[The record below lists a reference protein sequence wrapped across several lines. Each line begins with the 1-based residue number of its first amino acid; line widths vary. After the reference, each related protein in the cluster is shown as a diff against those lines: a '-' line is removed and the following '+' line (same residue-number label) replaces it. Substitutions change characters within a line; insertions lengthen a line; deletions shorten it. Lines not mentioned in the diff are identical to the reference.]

1 MEKTLIE
8 KAIKFIQNGS
18 KENLSL
24 QEIADKAGFSL
35 TYFDALFKKHT
46 GYSPVEYSRVYKLT
60 RSALELRRTDKKII
74 DIALD
79 FGYESPEAYA
89 RAFKKFYSLSPSEYR
104 EKYSNDAIT
113 WKDLSSRVAIN
124 RFANANP
131 SLKRVNKEVALDFIF
146 TNNPVLFAEDAVNIT
161 VGDCE
166 IFTLGES
173 DTLEHFVCVSDYNN
187 ERIVI
192 DLICTNEMDA
202 IAYLKLL
209 AKTENYSFTM
219 RKNTYEEW
227 DSFNAEVAKLG
238 LVCRYGYDM
247 VCTDEQ
253 ITVPNYDGIIIREL
267 GTEDMPYIQ
276 SFKSRGGC
284 GENHLR
290 GLQIAFEGKGNI
302 GEKAYGA
309 FVNNE
314 LVCLATPVLD
324 TIRELN
330 KYDIGAIFSLTND
343 NKVIEAIWKYV
354 INDCIKNGA
363 IIGNANAK
371 EDTSILGVAY
381 SEKMG
386 LSKVAEVR
394 RYSK

>member
-8 KAIKFIQNGS
+8 KAIKFIQSGS

-79 FGYESPEAYA
+79 FGYESPEAFA

-131 SLKRVNKEVALDFIF
+131 SLKRVNKEVALDFMF

-166 IFTLGES
+166 IFTLGENEE
-173 DTLEHFVCVSDYNN
+173 LEHFLCVSDYNN

-192 DLICTNEMDA
+192 DLICTNEKDA

-247 VCTDEQ
+247 VYTDEQ
-253 ITVPNYDGIIIREL
+253 ITVPSYDGIVVREL
-267 GTEDMPYIQ
+267 SKEDMQYIQ
-276 SFKSRGGC
+276 SFKSKGGC

-309 FVNNE
+309 FANNE

-324 TIRELN
+324 TIRELS

-343 NKVIEAIWKYV
+343 NQVIEAIWKYV

>member
-79 FGYESPEAYA
+79 LGYESSEAYA

-124 RFANANP
+124 RFANANS

-192 DLICTNEMDA
+192 DLICTNERDA

-209 AKTENYSFTM
+209 VKTENYSFTM
-219 RKNTYEEW
+219 RKNAYEEW

-247 VCTDEQ
+247 VYADEQ
-253 ITVPNYDGIIIREL
+253 ISDPGYDGIIVREL
-267 GTEDMPYIQ
+267 SKEDMPYIQ
-276 SFKSRGGC
+276 SFKSKGGC

-302 GEKAYGA
+302 GEKAFGA

-324 TIRELN
+324 RVRELN
-330 KYDIGAIFSLTND
+330 KYDIGAVFSITND
-343 NKVIEAIWKYV
+343 KNAIEALWKYTV
-354 INDCIKNGA
+354 QNCIKNGA
-363 IIGNANAK
+363 ILGNANAK
-371 EDTSILGVAY
+371 EDTSYVSVAQ

-386 LSKVAEVR
+386 LTKVAEVR

>member
-8 KAIKFIQNGS
+8 KAIKFIQSGS

>member
-1 MEKTLIE
+1 
-8 KAIKFIQNGS
+8 
-18 KENLSL
+18 
-24 QEIADKAGFSL
+24 
-35 TYFDALFKKHT
+35 
-46 GYSPVEYSRVYKLT
+46 
-60 RSALELRRTDKKII
+60 
-74 DIALD
+74 
-79 FGYESPEAYA
+79 
-89 RAFKKFYSLSPSEYR
+89 
-104 EKYSNDAIT
+104 
-113 WKDLSSRVAIN
+113 
-124 RFANANP
+124 
-131 SLKRVNKEVALDFIF
+131 
-146 TNNPVLFAEDAVNIT
+146 
-161 VGDCE
+161 
-166 IFTLGES
+166 
-173 DTLEHFVCVSDYNN
+173 VSDYNN

-192 DLICTNEMDA
+192 DLICVSERDA
-202 IAYLKLL
+202 ISYLNFL
-209 AKTENYSFTM
+209 AKTENYNFTM

-247 VCTDEQ
+247 VYTDEQ
-253 ITVPNYDGIIIREL
+253 IIVPSYNGIVVREL
-267 GTEDMPYIQ
+267 CKEDMPYIQ
-276 SFKSRGGC
+276 SFKSKGGC
-284 GENHLR
+284 GENHFR

-324 TIRELN
+324 TIRELS

-343 NKVIEAIWKYV
+343 NQVIEAIWKYV

-394 RYSK
+394 KYSK

>member
-8 KAIKFIQNGS
+8 KAIKFIQGGS

-79 FGYESPEAYA
+79 FGYESPEAFT

-104 EKYSNDAIT
+104 EKYASDAIT

-146 TNNPVLFAEDAVNIT
+146 TNNPVLFAEDAVNIV

-173 DTLEHFVCVSDYNN
+173 DTLEHFVCVSDYND
-187 ERIVI
+187 ERIAINLV
-192 DLICTNEMDA
+192 CVSEKDA
-202 IAYLKLL
+202 IAYLKLF
-209 AKTENYSFTM
+209 AKTEIYNFTM
-219 RKNTYEEW
+219 RKNIYEEW
-227 DSFNAEVAKLG
+227 DNFNSEIAKLG

-247 VCTDEQ
+247 VYTDEQ
-253 ITVPNYDGIIIREL
+253 ITVPCYDGIIVREL
-267 GTEDMPYIQ
+267 SKEDMVYVQ
-276 SFKSRGGC
+276 SFKAKGGC

-290 GLQIAFEGKGNI
+290 GLQMAFEGKGNI

-309 FVNNE
+309 FINNE

-324 TIRELN
+324 RVRELN
-330 KYDIGAIFSLTND
+330 KYDIGAVFSMIND
-343 NKVIEAIWKYV
+343 EKVIEAIWKYT
-354 INDCIKNGA
+354 IQKCIKNGA

-386 LSKVAEVR
+386 LTKVAEVR

>member
-8 KAIKFIQNGS
+8 KAIKFIQCGS

-79 FGYESPEAYA
+79 YGYESPESFT

-104 EKYSNDAIT
+104 KKYSNYAIT

-124 RFANANP
+124 RFANANS

-173 DTLEHFVCVSDYNN
+173 DAPKHFVCVSDYND

-192 DLICTNEMDA
+192 DLICANEMDA
-202 IAYLKLL
+202 ISYLKLF
-209 AKTENYSFTM
+209 ARTENYNFTM

-247 VCTDEQ
+247 VYTDEQ
-253 ITVPNYDGIIIREL
+253 ITVPSYDSIIVREL
-267 GTEDMPYIQ
+267 CKEDMQYIQ
-276 SFKSRGGC
+276 SFKSKGGC

-314 LVCLATPVLD
+314 LVCLATPVPD
-324 TIRELN
+324 TVRELS

-386 LSKVAEVR
+386 LTKVAEVR
-394 RYSK
+394 KYSK

>member
-8 KAIKFIQNGS
+8 KAIKFIQSGS

-146 TNNPVLFAEDAVNIT
+146 TNNPVLFAEDVVNIT

-192 DLICTNEMDA
+192 DLICTNERDA
-202 IAYLKLL
+202 IAYLMLL

-247 VCTDEQ
+247 VYTDEQ
-253 ITVPNYDGIIIREL
+253 ITVPSYDGIVVREL
-267 GTEDMPYIQ
+267 SKVDMPYIQ

-290 GLQIAFEGKGNI
+290 GLQFAFEGKGNI

-324 TIRELN
+324 TIRELS

-343 NKVIEAIWKYV
+343 SQVIEAIWKYV

-381 SEKMG
+381 GEKMG

>member
-1 MEKTLIE
+1 MKKTLIE
-8 KAIKFIQNGS
+8 KAIKFIQSSS

-79 FGYESPEAYA
+79 FGYESPEAYT

-104 EKYSNDAIT
+104 EKYSNNAIT

-124 RFANANP
+124 RFANTNP

-166 IFTLGES
+166 IFTLGEAEA
-173 DTLEHFVCVSDYNN
+173 LEHFVCVSDYND

-192 DLICTNEMDA
+192 DLICTNEKDA

-227 DSFNAEVAKLG
+227 DNFNAEVAKLG

-247 VCTDEQ
+247 VYADEQ
-253 ITVPNYDGIIIREL
+253 IIVPNYDGIIVREL
-267 GTEDMPYIQ
+267 SEEDMKYVR
-276 SFKSRGGC
+276 SFKAKGGC

-290 GLQIAFEGKGNI
+290 GLEIVFEGKGNI
-302 GEKAYGA
+302 GERA
-309 FVNNE
+309 FGLFINNE

-343 NKVIEAIWKYV
+343 EEAIETIWKYA
-354 INDCIKNGA
+354 IYECIKSGA

-371 EDTSILGVAY
+371 ADTSYVSVAQ

-386 LSKVAEVR
+386 LTKVAEVR